1 MIRITRRG
9 FSERTLLR
17 VGMILCAG
25 AFFVYPIHAETNNPP
40 TRLGLSLAAGA
51 FRANQPAFRDLYG
64 NLNASWNI
72 GVQVRVFGN
81 AAVIAGFRSIRTSGA
96 TVIVGPPYGNEHH
109 PLQFGMSSLKMGGR
123 LSFPLRRWAIFVDG
137 GGSYNVSHE
146 KWEDT
151 DLSVEERTFGY
162 FAGAGA
168 DVSLTRRLSFF
179 ARVEYSLVDTGTG
192 ARLEPRVNLGG
203 IEGTLGFSLRF

>member
-17 VGMILCAG
+17 VGMILCAA
-25 AFFVYPIHAETNNPP
+25 AFFVHPLHAGPNNPP
-40 TRLGLSLAAGA
+40 ARLGLSLAAGA
-51 FRANQPAFRDLYG
+51 FRANQAAFRDLYG
-64 NLNASWNI
+64 NVKASWNI
-72 GVQVRVFGN
+72 GAQARLFGN

-96 TVIVGPPYGNEHH
+96 TMIAAPPYGNEHH
-109 PLQFGMSSLKMGGR
+109 PLQFGMSSLKLGGR
-123 LSFPLRRWAIFVDG
+123 LSFPLRRWAVFVDG
-137 GGSYNVSHE
+137 GGSYNLSHE

-151 DLSVEERTFGY
+151 DLSVEAKTFGY

-168 DVSLTRRLSFF
+168 DVSLDRRLSFF
-179 ARVEYSLVDTGTG
+179 TRIEYSFVDTGKG

-203 IEGTLGFSLRF
+203 IEASLGFSLRF